1 MGKKISEYVK
11 RSNRY
16 ISDILSD
23 KIPACKWVKLA
34 CERQKKDLERW
45 KGKSGKY
52 WFDGSVDGSAHTI
65 CWFIE
70 NLPHVKGEWA
80 KRGETISLEPW
91 QCFGLTTLFG
101 WKKQDGTRRFRTS
114 YEEVPRKNAKSTKA
128 SGVGLYMLA
137 EDKEMGAEVYSAAV
151 TRDQAKIVWQDAKS
165 MVNRDH
171 EFQSHF
177 GIRAMAHSVFQEST
191 GSKFMPLSS
200 DANTLEGLNVH
211 CGIIDELHA
220 HRTREVYDVLE
231 MATGSRAQPLIYVI
245 TTAGSNRAGICYE
258 VREYLTKILQEVVED
273 DSFFGIIYTIDDG
286 DDWADPAVWKKAN
299 PNFGISIY
307 PDDFERLA
315 RKALEMPS
323 ATNNFLTKRLN
334 LWVNADTAWMD
345 MKAWE
350 RCADLTLKE
359 EDFEG
364 QDCHIGLDLASKV
377 DIAAKVKLFKR
388 EVEGKEHYYAFGK
401 YYLPES
407 AVEESRNSQYSGWE
421 RMGRLVT
428 TPGNVTDYEYIKDDL
443 RHDSSR
449 FQIVE
454 IPYDPFQATQLSTEM
469 YAEGFPMVEV
479 RPTVLNFSE
488 PMKNLEALVLS
499 GRFHHDGCPVLT
511 WMVSNVVCHRDNKDN
526 IYPRKEREENK
537 IDGVVALLMCLNRAI
552 VPAEVSVYETRPSV
566 LVF

>member
-1 MGKKISEYVK
+1 MGQKISEYIK
-11 RSNRY
+11 KSNKY
-16 ISDILSD
+16 ISDVLSG
-23 KIPACKWVKLA
+23 KIEACKWVKLA
-34 CERQKKDLERW
+34 CERQQKDL
-45 KGKSGKY
+45 KTYSGKSGAF
-52 WFDGSVDGSAHTI
+52 WFDTKAAHDI

-70 NLPHVKGEWA
+70 NLLHVKGEWA
-80 KRGETISLEPW
+80 KRGETIKLEGW
-91 QCFGLTTLFG
+91 QHFILTTAFG
-101 WKKQDGTRRFRTS
+101 WKKQDGTRRFRTV
-114 YEEVPRKNAKSTKA
+114 YIEVPRKNGKSSLS
-128 SGVGLYMLA
+128 SGVGLYMLSSDN
-137 EDKEMGAEVYSAAV
+137 ETGAEIYSAAV
-151 TRDQAKIVWQDAKS
+151 TRDQAKIVWSDAKA
-165 MVNRDH
+165 MVTRDH
-171 EFQSHF
+171 DFQTHF
-177 GIRAMAHSVFQEST
+177 NVKAMAHSIFQENT
-191 GSKFMPLSS
+191 GSKFQALSA

-220 HRTREVYDVLE
+220 HKSREVYDVLE
-231 MATGSRAQPLIYVI
+231 MATGSRSQPLLWNI

-258 VREYLTKILQEVVED
+258 VREYLTKLLQGVAED

-286 DDWADPAVWKKAN
+286 DDWADPKVWKKAN
-299 PNFGISIY
+299 PNYGVSIY

-350 RCADLTLKE
+350 RCADLSLKE
-359 EDFEG
+359 EAFESEE
-364 QDCHIGLDLASKV
+364 CWVGLDLASKV
-377 DIAAKVKLFKR
+377 DIAAKVKLFSR
-388 EVEGKEHYYAFGK
+388 EIEGKAHYYAFGR

-443 RHDSSR
+443 RQDSSR
-449 FQIVE
+449 FQIKE

-469 YAEGFPMVEV
+469 FAEGFPMVEV

-488 PMKNLEALVLS
+488 PMKSLEALVLS

-511 WMVSNVVCHRDNKDN
+511 WMVSNVVCHRDQKDN

-552 VPAEVSVYETRPSV
+552 VPVEEEVSIYESRGIIA
-566 LVF
+566 L